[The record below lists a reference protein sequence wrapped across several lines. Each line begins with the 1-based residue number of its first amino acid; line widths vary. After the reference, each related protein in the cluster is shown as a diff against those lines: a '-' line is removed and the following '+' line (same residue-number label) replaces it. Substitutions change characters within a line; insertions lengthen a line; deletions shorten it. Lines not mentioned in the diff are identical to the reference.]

1 MSQTIEDAFSLF
13 VRGRAAAIAKLGNQD
28 GTVRLYYL
36 RAPDR
41 AVEPYGVFRKIT
53 GSRAVTHGGK
63 TNLAERRLQLA
74 IHGADAK
81 AANDAADAIAD
92 DLDGY
97 SGPMDQLPKVDVVI
111 DNEIDN
117 AEPETR
123 MLGAVVDLLLTYRR
137 V

>member
-1 MSQTIEDAFSLF
+1 M
-13 VRGRAAAIAKLGNQD
+13 
-28 GTVRLYYL
+28 

-41 AVEPYGVFRKIT
+41 AVEPYCVFRKIT

-63 TNLAERRLQLA
+63 TNLAERRMQLS

-97 SGPMDQLPKVDVVI
+97 SGPMGQLPKVDVVI